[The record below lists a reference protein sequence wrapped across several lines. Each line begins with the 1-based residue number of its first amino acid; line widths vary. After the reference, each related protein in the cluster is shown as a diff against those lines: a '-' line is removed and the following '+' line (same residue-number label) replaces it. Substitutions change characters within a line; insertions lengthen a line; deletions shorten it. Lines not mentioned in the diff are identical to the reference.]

1 MLYDFSAIVTVVTT
15 SCRFVLSNSPKTN
28 FRKTRHMQQKFLIG
42 LTALAMVSMPGFGVS
57 QTPAAPAFNQIV
69 TTRIQP
75 QTEKLLVDLAREG
88 RNLKI
93 DGITVFNGSDK
104 FLPGKIAVGLAGY
117 ISSLPDNDPR
127 LGEYLKH
134 FRDIAKLTV
143 DDPNDSWGHYYYLS
157 AIDRLQQSGRLS
169 QAIDPLTLA
178 KLRVRL
184 NWRSFVDVD
193 TYELIDHPNNYYCVA
208 FAIARLRAK
217 LGWEDRSGADR
228 LYSKMIAHY
237 PLYSQENGYA
247 DETNGEGRFDR
258 YSVLLAGEIAQRFYQ
273 TGDQPPAEILGWL
286 RKSADVMLHRVNR
299 DGYGFEYG
307 RSLGPYGETSIVEVL
322 TAAAITNV
330 LTPEEKRLAYA
341 FSSRVAQRYVDF
353 WIDPR
358 TGSVNLWDNGRRT
371 DTYRGKFR
379 ILGENLS
386 LAYQF
391 GYTNDNWNKMGFKD
405 VVPTEAFWS
414 GLSALPAQRVT
425 WFSKGTFDRMLLT
438 QREGNR
444 VVSLPIV
451 NGGQTQ
457 HDHQPYFPIPFSPG
471 MLEAIADGETPIMV
485 PQIKLADG
493 STLMPLA
500 YMRDVA
506 VANQGAKTI
515 VTYRQ
520 SELNRIGSRGPLP
533 DTRLSV
539 STRYE
544 FERGKIRRTDVF
556 TPTSPINVQDIVIAF
571 GTFSQTPRT
580 RSGVT
585 VFATGAV
592 ERFAVTG
599 LLNCVSGPTNG
610 DVNYN
615 TSIGAFKS
623 KVVCASGPSQIARPF
638 TISWELSYK

>member
-1 MLYDFSAIVTVVTT
+1 MKS
-15 SCRFVLSNSPKTN
+15 
-28 FRKTRHMQQKFLIG
+28 KFLIG
-42 LTALAMVSMPGFGVS
+42 VAALGAFMVPSLAVP

-104 FLPGKIAVGLAGY
+104 FLPGKIAVGLAGF
-117 ISSLPDNDPR
+117 IAGLPDNDPR
-127 LGEYLKH
+127 LPEYLKH

-157 AIDRLQQSGRLS
+157 AIDRLQQSGRLR

-184 NWRSFVDVD
+184 DWRSFVDVD
-193 TYELIDHPNNYYCVA
+193 TFELIDHPNNYYCVA

-228 LYSKMIAHY
+228 LYTKMIAHY
-237 PLYSQENGYA
+237 PLYSQDNGYA

-273 TGDQPPAEILGWL
+273 TGEQPPAEILGWL

-299 DGYGFEYG
+299 TGYGFEFG
-307 RSLGPYGETSIVEVL
+307 RSLGPYGETSLVEVL

-330 LTPEEKRLAYA
+330 LTEDEKRLAYA

-358 TGSVNLWDNGRRT
+358 TGSVNLWDGGRRT

-391 GYTNDNWNKMGFKD
+391 GYTNENWNKMGFKD

-414 GLSALPAQRVT
+414 HLATQPAQRVT
-425 WFSKGTFDRMLLT
+425 WFSRGTYDRMMLT
-438 QREGNR
+438 RREGDR
-444 VVSLPIV
+444 VISLPIV
-451 NGGQTQ
+451 NGGATQ
-457 HDHQPYFPIPFSPG
+457 HDHHPYFPIPFSPG
-471 MLEAIADGETPIMV
+471 MLEAIPDGETPIMV
-485 PQIKLADG
+485 PQIKLTDG

-500 YMRDVA
+500 YMRNVA
-506 VANQGAKTI
+506 VTNQGAKTI
-515 VTYRQ
+515 VTYQQ
-520 SELNRIGSRGPLP
+520 SELDRIGSRGPIA

-556 TPTSPINVQDIVIAF
+556 TPTSPINVQDITLGFA
-571 GTFSQTPRT
+571 TFSKNPRT
-580 RSGVT
+580 R
-585 VFATGAV
+585 GAMTIFGNGAI
-592 ERFAVTG
+592 ERFSVTG
-599 LLNCVSGPTNG
+599 LPNCVSGPTNG

-615 TSIGAFKS
+615 TSIGSYES
-623 KVVCASGPSQIARPF
+623 KVVCTSGPRQISAPF
-638 TISWELSYK
+638 TISWDLAYK